1 MKRQILIISI
11 LALSTLCTAQTE
23 PTTPTTKHTWQGFF
37 EQLTDY
43 DDIDNGNLEEL
54 YDIMCELES
63 SPIDLNSATD
73 DDIQR
78 LTFLNDE
85 QREQLT
91 EYLDR
96 YRPLRSMGE
105 IAMISSMDPLRMQ
118 LMRNFTYIS
127 EENRE
132 RSFPSIND
140 ILKYGKN
147 EIVATTKV
155 PFYNRKGDYNG
166 YLGYKYKH
174 WTRYKFQYG
183 QYLQIGLLGTQD
195 AGEPFF
201 SNKNSMGYDHYAY
214 YAIIRNLGRLKTLVA
229 GQYKLRFGLGLA
241 MNTGFNIGKTTSLTM
256 STPANSI
263 TTNSSRSDAYYLQG
277 VATTISVN
285 PTLDLT
291 AFASYRKIDA
301 TLNED
306 GSIKT
311 ILKTGY
317 HRTDSEMQ
325 RKQNATQTTT
335 GANLKWHNGGWHAGV
350 SGIFTSFN
358 KPLNPNTS
366 QIFRKYN
373 PAGKNFY
380 NASVNYGYLSHMLN
394 INGETA
400 INNKGAIATLNSI
413 SFKFSSSLRLTAIQ
427 RFYSYRYY
435 SLFSSSF
442 SDGGNIQNES
452 GIYIGANWSPL
463 SHVSIL
469 AYSDYAYYPW
479 ARYGVSNSSHAWDHM
494 LQTTYSISSCM
505 SLIARY
511 RLRLRQVDNKSANK
525 PNDNN
530 YNKNELLI
538 DKKEHRGRIA
548 LIYNDNKLTAKT
560 QADVAYTT
568 FPYNTRDKENSF
580 GWMLSQTASY
590 DFGKIYT
597 GFNFGYFHTHD
608 YNSRLYTYERGTL
621 YTFSF
626 PMFYGKGMRAAF
638 FLKGNVGNNLIIIGK
653 IGTTKYF
660 DRDKIS
666 SSLQEI
672 DASSQTDLD
681 LQIKWKF

>member
-311 ILKTGY
+311 ILKTG
-317 HRTDSEMQ
+317 
-325 RKQNATQTTT
+325 
-335 GANLKWHNGGWHAGV
+335 
-350 SGIFTSFN
+350 
-358 KPLNPNTS
+358 
-366 QIFRKYN
+366 
-373 PAGKNFY
+373 
-380 NASVNYGYLSHMLN
+380 
-394 INGETA
+394 
-400 INNKGAIATLNSI
+400 
-413 SFKFSSSLRLTAIQ
+413 
-427 RFYSYRYY
+427 
-435 SLFSSSF
+435 
-442 SDGGNIQNES
+442 
-452 GIYIGANWSPL
+452 
-463 SHVSIL
+463 
-469 AYSDYAYYPW
+469 
-479 ARYGVSNSSHAWDHM
+479 
-494 LQTTYSISSCM
+494 
-505 SLIARY
+505 
-511 RLRLRQVDNKSANK
+511 
-525 PNDNN
+525 
-530 YNKNELLI
+530 
-538 DKKEHRGRIA
+538 
-548 LIYNDNKLTAKT
+548 
-560 QADVAYTT
+560 
-568 FPYNTRDKENSF
+568 
-580 GWMLSQTASY
+580 
-590 DFGKIYT
+590 
-597 GFNFGYFHTHD
+597 
-608 YNSRLYTYERGTL
+608 
-621 YTFSF
+621 
-626 PMFYGKGMRAAF
+626 
-638 FLKGNVGNNLIIIGK
+638 
-653 IGTTKYF
+653 
-660 DRDKIS
+660 
-666 SSLQEI
+666 
-672 DASSQTDLD
+672 
-681 LQIKWKF
+681 